1 MSALATIAIIVIVGL
16 VLPMIIIAS
25 SSIIGSGVLST
36 LLKQEVD
43 ARHEGSELLDL
54 H

>member
-16 VLPMIIIAS
+16 VLPAVIIAS
-25 SSIIGSGVLST
+25 SSIVGSAILTT